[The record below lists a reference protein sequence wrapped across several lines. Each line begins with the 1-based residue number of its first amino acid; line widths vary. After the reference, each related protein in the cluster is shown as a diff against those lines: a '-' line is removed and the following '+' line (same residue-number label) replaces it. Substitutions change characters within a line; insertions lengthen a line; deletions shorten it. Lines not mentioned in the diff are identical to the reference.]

1 MLMKK
6 QHSID
11 ITEIN
16 AQLGPAKQAPKRVRD
31 LRLLRELECPH
42 CRIESLTRSLLV
54 PIQRASGGGFL
65 RCYFCGGDFP
75 VPDRE

>member
-16 AQLGPAKQAPKRVRD
+16 AQLGPAKQVPQRVRD

-42 CRIESLTRSLLV
+42 CRLENQTRSLLV
-54 PIQRASGGGFL
+54 PVQRASGDGIL

-75 VPDRE
+75 TPDPE